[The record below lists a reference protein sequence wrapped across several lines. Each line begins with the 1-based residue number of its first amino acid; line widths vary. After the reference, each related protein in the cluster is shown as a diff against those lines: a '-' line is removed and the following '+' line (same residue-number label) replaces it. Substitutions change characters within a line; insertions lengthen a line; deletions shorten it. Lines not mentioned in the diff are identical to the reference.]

1 MIDVESPGLY
11 TTVQDRGRPGYYAMG
26 MPPSGAL
33 DLYSHDVGNI
43 LVGNSVDAATLEMTF
58 MGPRLRFSRPGVIA
72 VTGAEIGLSVD
83 GSPVPEWTA
92 VAVQAGQVLEFGP
105 MQSGARAYLAIRGGI
120 QVPLVMGSRSTY
132 ALSRIGGLQGR
143 TLAAGDALVVG
154 DTSEPTREVRI
165 GVSVPEDL
173 RPVHHDQQV
182 LRVVRGLCDHR
193 LTTDALKH
201 LYGSDYSVTPEANR
215 TGYRFAGP
223 ALTFVDREPPFGAG
237 DDPSNVVN
245 LGYPIGSIQA
255 PSGSEL
261 ICLLRDAV
269 TGGGYATLGTVI
281 SADLDVIAQMKLPDT
296 ARFEP
301 VSLDLALSERQVRH
315 TRLSRLLEAVAA

>member
-1 MIDVESPGLY
+1 MIEVQAPGLF

-43 LVGNSVDAATLEMTF
+43 LVGNRADAAGLEITF
-58 MGPRLRFSRPGVIA
+58 MGPKLRFLQASVIA
-72 VTGAEIGLSVD
+72 VTGAEIGVSLG
-83 GSPVPEWTA
+83 GSPAPQWTA
-92 VAVQAGQVLEFGP
+92 IAVEAGQLLEFGP
-105 MQSGARAYLAIRGGI
+105 MRSGARAYLAVQGGI
-120 QVPLVMGSRSTY
+120 EVPLVMGSRSTY
-132 ALSRIGGLQGR
+132 ALSRIGGFQGR
-143 TLAAGDALVVG
+143 TLAAGDALDVG
-154 DTSEPTREVRI
+154 GLRTSTRDVRL
-165 GVSVPEDL
+165 GVEVPEDL
-173 RPVHHDQQV
+173 RPGHHDQQV
-182 LRVVRGLCDHR
+182 LRVVGGLCDHR
-193 LTTDALKH
+193 LTQDAVDR

-245 LGYPIGSIQA
+245 LGYPIGSIQS

-281 SADLDVIAQMKLPDT
+281 SADLDVLAQMKLPDT

-301 VSLDLALSERQVRH
+301 VTLEIALRERHVRRARLAR
-315 TRLSRLLEAVAA
+315 VAETVTA